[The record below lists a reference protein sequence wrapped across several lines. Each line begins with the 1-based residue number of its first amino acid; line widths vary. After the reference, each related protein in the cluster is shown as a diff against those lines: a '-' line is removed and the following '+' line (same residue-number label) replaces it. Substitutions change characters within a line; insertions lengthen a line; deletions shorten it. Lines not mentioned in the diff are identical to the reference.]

1 MWLGLSVRMIM
12 KYSRL
17 TKYEDIAKEHKQIVQ
32 AILDEDL
39 NKAIYYLGENV
50 I

>member
-17 TKYEDIAKEHKQIVQ
+17 TKYEEIAAEHKQIVQ

-39 NKAIYYLGENV
+39 DKALYYLGENV

>member
-17 TKYEDIAKEHKQIVQ
+17 TKYEDIANEHQRIVE
-32 AILDEDL
+32 AILAKDL
-39 NKAIYYLGENV
+39 EKALYYLGENV